1 MAKNGNYYFAGNDQE
16 IDRISPYYAC
26 LDPSG
31 NLVFSKNFAGTLND
45 YSAELIRH
53 HDSTSYTYVGNCFSF
68 GASNLTADV
77 LYSQIIGTYTIGPLL
92 GLSLIHI

>member
-26 LDPSG
+26 LDPLG

-45 YSAELIRH
+45 YSAE
-53 HDSTSYTYVGNCFSF
+53 
-68 GASNLTADV
+68 
-77 LYSQIIGTYTIGPLL
+77 
-92 GLSLIHI
+92 